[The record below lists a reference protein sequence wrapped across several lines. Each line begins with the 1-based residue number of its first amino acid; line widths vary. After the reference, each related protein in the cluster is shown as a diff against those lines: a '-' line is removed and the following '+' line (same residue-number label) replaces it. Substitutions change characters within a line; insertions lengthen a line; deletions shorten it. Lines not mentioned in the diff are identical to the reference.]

1 MRQTPVKFLPAGDT
15 ALVVQFGDR
24 IDRELNE
31 RVLRLA
37 ASVRA
42 AGLAGV
48 RETVPTFRSLLVHYD
63 PVHTRFKALCERLRE
78 LLDTE
83 PALAARTRQ
92 WSIPVCYEPRF
103 APDLEEVAERTGH
116 TPQEVISLHGS
127 VNYHVY
133 MVGFLPG
140 YPYMGDLPEALALPR
155 RENPRVRV
163 PPGAVGIATNLTAIY
178 SLESP
183 GGWHLIGSTPVR
195 LFDARWSPPALFAPG
210 DSVRFTGISA
220 DEHDRLS
227 ADIAAGRYRMKPEV
241 TGP

>member
-15 ALVVQFGDR
+15 ALVVQFGER

-42 AGLAGV
+42 ADLAGV

-63 PVHTRFKALCERLRE
+63 PGRARFTALCERLRE

-83 PALAARTRQ
+83 SPLAVETRQ

-103 APDLEEVAERTGH
+103 APDLEEVADRTGH
-116 TPQEVISLHGS
+116 TPQEVINLHGS

-163 PPGAVGIATNLTAIY
+163 PPGAVAIATNLTAIY

-195 LFDARWSPPALFAPG
+195 IFDARWSPPALFAPG
-210 DSVRFTGISA
+210 DSVHFSRISA
-220 DEHDRLS
+220 DEHDRLC

>member
-195 LFDARWSPPALFAPG
+195 IFDARWSPPALFAPG
-210 DSVRFTGISA
+210 DSVQFSRISA
-220 DEHDRLS
+220 DEHDRLY
-227 ADIAAGRYRMKPEV
+227 ADIATGRYRMKPEV

>member
-1 MRQTPVKFLPAGDT
+1 MRQTPVKFIPAGDT
-15 ALVVQFGDR
+15 ALVVQFGER

-42 AGLAGV
+42 ADLAGV

-63 PVHTRFKALCERLRE
+63 PVRAHFKELCERLRE

-83 PALAARTRQ
+83 PVLAARTRQ
-92 WSIPVCYEPRF
+92 WTIPVCYGLRF
-103 APDLEEVAERTGH
+103 APDLEEVADRTGF
-116 TPQEVISLHGS
+116 TPEEVVALHAS
-127 VNYHVY
+127 VVYHVY
-133 MVGFLPG
+133 MMGFLPG
-140 YPYMGDLPEALALPR
+140 YPYMGDLPAPLVLPR

-195 LFDARWSPPALFAPG
+195 IFDACWSPPALFAPG
-210 DSVRFTGISA
+210 DSVHFTGISA

-227 ADIAAGRYRMKPEV
+227 ADIAAGRYQLKPEV
-241 TGP
+241 MGS